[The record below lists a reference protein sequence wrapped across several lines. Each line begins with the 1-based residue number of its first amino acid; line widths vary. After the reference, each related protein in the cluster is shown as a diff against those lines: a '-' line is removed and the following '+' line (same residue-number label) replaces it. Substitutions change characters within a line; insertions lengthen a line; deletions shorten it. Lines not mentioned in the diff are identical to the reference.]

1 MSGGLIVCVIGMLI
15 LSAGGLWLLVL
26 AFAESILWG
35 IGSLLLW
42 PAVIIAFAIVHWP
55 RTRIPAVLHFTGL
68 IIALVGGV
76 AWGMERMRGLV
87 M

>member
-1 MSGGLIVCVIGMLI
+1 MSAGLAICIVGVLT

-35 IGSLLLW
+35 IGCMLLW
-42 PAVIIAFAIVHWP
+42 PAVIIAFTVVHWP
-55 RTRIPAVLHFTGL
+55 RTRLPAIIHFSGLVL
-68 IIALVGGV
+68 ALAGGV